1 MSLNYERYSMCQVPV
16 ACFLGLMGQLG
27 GEQSSRMSTPG
38 CPSCLESV
46 GWEVPV
52 LPGERGLGA
61 AGGSGGDAFRGAPAR
76 ERGSARRRFPWRQWR
91 GHRPRS
97 PCPGVWLGQAEVPLE
112 AVEGTPSAEPLPG
125 SVAWP
130 GRGPPA
136 APGMR
141 HGLKPHP
148 DGETEGTL
156 ELCLFHWPLS

>member
-1 MSLNYERYSMCQVPV
+1 MSSPAYSFSVSWV
-16 ACFLGLMGQLG
+16 N
-27 GEQSSRMSTPG
+27 PG
-38 CPSCLESV
+38 S
-46 GWEVPV
+46 
-52 LPGERGLGA
+52 
-61 AGGSGGDAFRGAPAR
+61 AGGLRRMDIWALEPRHPCPEFLCSWPSRSHHQGDTRQHFRALAEIPH
-76 ERGSARRRFPWRQWR
+76 SARRRSPWRQWR

-112 AVEGTPSAEPLPG
+112 AVEGTPSTEPLPG

-136 APGMR
+136 APGTR